1 VARVVEFTHEG
12 HNYRAEIRPVPDGGV
27 EFRDG
32 AWFVTVDDGPPRRVF
47 EVQAGDDDSPAFRHR
62 LMIGAWLAEGWDRR
76 SGTDRRKRGA
86 RLGAHDRRQNS
97 FTSPSNPSGSR
108 AT

>member
-1 VARVVEFTHEG
+1 MARVVEFTHEG
-12 HNYRAEIRPVPDGGV
+12 RSYRAEVHPVPDGGA

-47 EVQAGDDDSPAFRHR
+47 EVQGEDADTPAFRQR

-76 SGTDRRKRGA
+76 SGGDRRKRGPRA
-86 RLGAHDRRQNS
+86 GAFDRRQES
-97 FTSPSNPSGSR
+97 FTSPSNPSDSHP
-108 AT
+108 T